1 VNVSKSVLVVVAL
14 SLLIAP
20 SLLAQ
25 DEPPPPVWTSSLGAG
40 LAVTSGNSDTQ
51 NLNFAFTTLWDP
63 KSNRIFKAE
72 ALYLRGEA
80 NEETTVDKSSALARY
95 ERSWDRTFAFGEI
108 SFLGDQLK
116 GIDYLIAPIV
126 GAGYHIIRTD
136 TRKLSVDGGAG
147 AAFEKSDGLG
157 SDTSP
162 AVRAGESFE
171 WAISPTSRF
180 TQKLSGLWKTDDF
193 DDALYH
199 FDAGIAATI
208 TTNAELKLSYIY
220 DYKNL
225 PPPGSEKGDSA
236 FVATV
241 LYKF

>member
-1 VNVSKSVLVVVAL
+1 MKRLLSIAALNLFVAG
-14 SLLIAP
+14 SA
-20 SLLAQ
+20 LAQ
-25 DEPPPPVWTSSLGAG
+25 DAPPPPPWSSSLGAG

-63 KSNRIFKAE
+63 KSNRLFKAE

-95 ERSWDRTFAFGEI
+95 ERSWDRTFAFGEV
-108 SFLGDQLK
+108 SYLGDGLK
-116 GIDYLIAPIV
+116 GIYYLISPIV
-126 GAGYHIIRTD
+126 GGGYHIIDTE

-157 SDTSP
+157 SDSSP

-199 FDAGIAATI
+199 FDAGIAASI

-225 PPPGSEKGDSA
+225 PPPDAEKGDSA